1 MMNLNWVEKPIHPT
15 KEIQKNAKVNH
26 ISTTLST
33 LLLQR
38 NINDVSK
45 IKSFLTPKLEDLH
58 NPFLMQDMDKAVD
71 RLIDAIDKKE
81 KILVYGDY
89 DVDGTSSVA
98 TFFGFLNDF
107 YENIEYYIPDRYKE
121 GYGVSFQ
128 SIDYATDNN
137 FDLIVSIDCGI
148 KAHEKIDYAKEKGID
163 FIVCDHHTPSDTL
176 PNAVAILDPKR
187 KDCNYPFN
195 ELCGCGVAF
204 KLLQGYCIKTNR
216 DLKPLFDR
224 LDIVAVA
231 TAADIVPILGEN
243 RILVHH
249 GLKKI
254 NKNPSL
260 GIKALMS
267 LTNYEGNYNVMNVA
281 FGIAPRINA
290 AGRIKHAHYAV
301 EVLLSKSEQEAEAH
315 AKEIDEFNQTRKDL
329 DTSITEEALEMIAS
343 DEKLK
348 NAKTTVLYG
357 ENWHKGVIGI
367 VASRCIETYYRP
379 TIILTK
385 SGDKVVGSA
394 RSVLGYSVYNALLA
408 CEDKIIQFGGHKYA
422 AGLTMTEKQV
432 KPFQEKFEEYVAS
445 TISEEQEMQ
454 QLVVDMPLELDAI
467 SQNFFDDLVQLA
479 PFGPMNEEPVFV
491 TKRVYL
497 KKLQIM
503 KEEHLRLEL
512 YQNEQNTVYALGFKM
527 RKIASNFKHGVPFN
541 ITYTLQQNEYKGQKK
556 IQLVLKDIQFL

>member
-1 MMNLNWVEKPIHPT
+1 MHWIEKPIHTT
-15 KEIQKNAKVNH
+15 KEIQKFAKANH

-38 NINDVSK
+38 NVDEVSK
-45 IKSFLTPKLEDLH
+45 TTAFLNPKLEELH
-58 NPFLMQDMDKAVD
+58 DPFLMQDMDKAVN
-71 RLIDAIDKKE
+71 RLIQAIDNQE

-107 YENIEYYIPDRYKE
+107 YPHMEYYIPDRYKE

-128 SIDYATDNN
+128 GIDYAADNN
-137 FDLIVSIDCGI
+137 FGLIVSIDCGI
-148 KAHEKIDYAKEKGID
+148 KAHEKIDYALTKKVD
-163 FIVCDHHTPSDTL
+163 FIVCDHHTPSETL

-187 KDCNYPFN
+187 IDCEYPFN

-204 KLLQGYCIKTNR
+204 KLLQAYCIKTNR
-216 DLKPLFDR
+216 NLKPLFER

-231 TAADIVPILGEN
+231 TAADIVPIVGEN
-243 RILVHH
+243 RILVYY

-301 EVLLSKSEQEAEAH
+301 EVLLSKSEKEAEAH
-315 AKEIDEFNQTRKDL
+315 AKEIDDFNQTRKDL
-329 DTSITEEALEMIAS
+329 DSSITEEALEMIAS

-348 NAKTTVLYG
+348 NAKSTVLYG

-367 VASRCIETYYRP
+367 VASRCIESHYRP

-394 RSVLGYSVYNALLA
+394 RSVLGYSVYDAILA
-408 CEDKIIQFGGHKYA
+408 CEDTITQFGGHKYA
-422 AGLTMTEKQV
+422 AGLTLTEEQV
-432 KPFQEKFEEYVAS
+432 KPFQEKFEEYVAK
-445 TISEEQEMQ
+445 TISEEQVTP
-454 QLVVDMPLELDAI
+454 QLDIDMSINLDKI
-467 SQNFFDDLVQLA
+467 NQEFYDDFVQVA
-479 PFGPMNEEPVFV
+479 PFGPMNEEPVFITRNV
-491 TKRVYL
+491 YIKR
-497 KKLQIM
+497 LQTM

-512 YQNEQNTVYALGFKM
+512 YQNEQKSVNALGFKM
-527 RKIASNFKHGVPFN
+527 SKIAPKFRHGVPFD
-541 ITYTLQQNEYKGQKK
+541 ITYTLQENEYKGIKK
-556 IQLVLKDIQFL
+556 IQLVLKDIHFS